1 MSRKKENDK
10 PTIAQF
16 DILSELSKKFP
27 NLDVRTIVKEYYKLR
42 DNYLLNGYIVK
53 EPIGK
58 SEIVLRR
65 VSSPRAFNVTETSTR
80 SVKVVTRL
88 NQKVSSDVI
97 LKSINDEAY
106 SKLLSN
112 GRI

>member
-1 MSRKKENDK
+1 MNNRK
-10 PTIAQF
+10 AVSLF
-16 DILSELSKKFP
+16 DMVCELSKKFP
-27 NLDVRTIVKEYYKLR
+27 DSNIKEIIKEYHKIR

-58 SEIVLRR
+58 SEVVLRR

-80 SVKVVTRL
+80 SVKVVTKL
-88 NQKVSSDVI
+88 NNKIASDTI
-97 LKSINDEAY
+97 IKTINDEEY